1 MNEAELNIIKS
12 ISNKYKEE
20 EKSSNKLNRLIAL
33 DKSVTTAGMVLALTL
48 GIIGILIFGLGMCL
62 CLLWTKYVLGILVG
76 IVGVVLMSLSMPLRN
91 KAMLKKRKEVS
102 KEILDLSSEMLSE

>member
-1 MNEAELNIIKS
+1 MTEAELNIIKS
-12 ISNKYKEE
+12 INNKYKEE
-20 EKSSNKLNRLIAL
+20 EKSSNKLNRLIVL
-33 DKSVTTAGMVLALTL
+33 DKSVTKAGLVWALTL

-76 IVGVVLMSLSMPLRN
+76 IVGVVFMSLAMPLRN

>member
-1 MNEAELNIIKS
+1 MTENELNIIKS
-12 ISNKYKEE
+12 INNKYKEE

-33 DKSVTTAGMVLALTL
+33 DKSVTKAGLVWALSL

>member
-1 MNEAELNIIKS
+1 MTENELNIIKS

-20 EKSSNKLNRLIAL
+20 EKSSNKLNRLIVL
-33 DKSVTTAGMVLALTL
+33 DKSVTKAGLVWALTL

-76 IVGVVLMSLSMPLRN
+76 IVGVVLMSISMPVRN
-91 KAMLKKRKEVS
+91 KAMLKKRNEVS

>member
-1 MNEAELNIIKS
+1 MTEAELNIIKS

-33 DKSVTTAGMVLALTL
+33 DKSVTTAGMVLALSL

-62 CLLWTKYVLGILVG
+62 CLLWTKYFLGILVG

>member
-1 MNEAELNIIKS
+1 MTEAELNIIKS
-12 ISNKYKEE
+12 INNKYKEE
-20 EKSSNKLNRLIAL
+20 KKSSNKLNRLIVL
-33 DKSVTTAGMVLALTL
+33 DKSVTKAGLVWALTL

-76 IVGVVLMSLSMPLRN
+76 IVGVVFMSLAMPLRN

>member
-1 MNEAELNIIKS
+1 MTEAELNIIKS
-12 ISNKYKEE
+12 INNKYKEE
-20 EKSSNKLNRLIAL
+20 EKSSNKLNRLIVL
-33 DKSVTTAGMVLALTL
+33 DKSVTKAGLVWALTL

-76 IVGVVLMSLSMPLRN
+76 IIGVVFMSLAMPLRN

>member
-1 MNEAELNIIKS
+1 MTEAELNIIKS
-12 ISNKYKEE
+12 INNKYKE

-33 DKSVTTAGMVLALTL
+33 DKSVTKAGLVWALTL
-48 GIIGILIFGLGMCL
+48 GIIGILIFGLGMCF

-76 IVGVVLMSLSMPLRN
+76 IVGVVLMSLAMPVRN
-91 KAMLKKRKEVS
+91 KAMLKKRNEVS

>member
-1 MNEAELNIIKS
+1 MTEAELNIIKS
-12 ISNKYKEE
+12 INNKYKEE
-20 EKSSNKLNRLIAL
+20 EKSSNKLNRLIVL
-33 DKSVTTAGMVLALTL
+33 DKSVTKAGLVWALTL

-76 IVGVVLMSLSMPLRN
+76 IVGVVLMSISMPVRN
-91 KAMLKKRKEVS
+91 KAMLKKRNEVS

>member
-1 MNEAELNIIKS
+1 MTEAELNIIKS
-12 ISNKYKEE
+12 INNKYKEE

-33 DKSVTTAGMVLALTL
+33 DKSVTKAGMVWALTL

-76 IVGVVLMSLSMPLRN
+76 IVGVVLMSLAIPVRI
-91 KAMLKKRKEVS
+91 KAMLKKRNEVS

>member
-1 MNEAELNIIKS
+1 MTEAELNIIKS
-12 ISNKYKEE
+12 INNKYKEE
-20 EKSSNKLNRLIAL
+20 EKSSNKLNRLIVL
-33 DKSVTTAGMVLALTL
+33 DKSVTKAGLVWALTL

-76 IVGVVLMSLSMPLRN
+76 IVGVVFMSLAMPLRN
-91 KAMLKKRKEVS
+91 KAMLKKRNEVS

>member
-1 MNEAELNIIKS
+1 MTEAELNIIKS
-12 ISNKYKEE
+12 INNKYKEE

-33 DKSVTTAGMVLALTL
+33 DKSVTKAGLVWALTL
-48 GIIGILIFGLGMCL
+48 GIIGILIFGLGMCF

-76 IVGVVLMSLSMPLRN
+76 IVGVVLMSLAMPVRN
-91 KAMLKKRKEVS
+91 KAMLKKRNEVS

>member
-1 MNEAELNIIKS
+1 MTEAELNIIKS
-12 ISNKYKEE
+12 INNKYKEE

-33 DKSVTTAGMVLALTL
+33 DKSVTKAGLVWALTL

-76 IVGVVLMSLSMPLRN
+76 IVGVVLMSLAMPVRN
-91 KAMLKKRKEVS
+91 KAMLKKRNEVS

>member
-1 MNEAELNIIKS
+1 MTEAELNIIKS
-12 ISNKYKEE
+12 INNKYKEE
-20 EKSSNKLNRLIAL
+20 EKSSNKLNRLIVL
-33 DKSVTTAGMVLALTL
+33 DKSVTKAGLVWALTL

-76 IVGVVLMSLSMPLRN
+76 IVGVVFMSLAMPVRN
-91 KAMLKKRKEVS
+91 KAMLKKRNEVS

>member
-1 MNEAELNIIKS
+1 MTEAELNIIKS
-12 ISNKYKEE
+12 INNKYKEE
-20 EKSSNKLNRLIAL
+20 EKSSNKLNRLIVL
-33 DKSVTTAGMVLALTL
+33 DKSVTKAGLVWALTL
-48 GIIGILIFGLGMCL
+48 GIFGMLIFGLGMCL

-76 IVGVVLMSLSMPLRN
+76 IVGVVFMSLAMPLRN